1 MASKTVCSLR
11 YINQIMSMPVD
22 RDSIVWSSIV
32 YSTAELVGVGFLVV
46 RKSLGTRAIST
57 VDIQSALMI
66 REAF

>member
-32 YSTAELVGVGFLVV
+32 YSTAELV
-46 RKSLGTRAIST
+46 
-57 VDIQSALMI
+57 
-66 REAF
+66 